1 MYIPVTDTA
10 DTNNHDVTTVDS
22 FSSFALPASLSTLN
36 FLDQTLYN
44 QWYTVAVGSN
54 TVLVSNFVYKLS
66 SISTA
71 QAAASALAS
80 TVAGIDWNAAIAGT
94 GDKLCYASII
104 TTGNV
109 PI

>member
-10 DTNNHDVTTVDS
+10 DPTNHDVTTVDS
-22 FSSFALPASLSTLN
+22 FSSFAIPASLSALN
-36 FLDQTLYN
+36 FLDQTIYN
-44 QWYTVAVGSN
+44 QWYTVVVGTT
-54 TVLVSNFVYKLS
+54 TVLVSNFIYKVS
-66 SISTA
+66 SIATA
-71 QAAASALAS
+71 EAAASTLAG

-94 GDKLCYASII
+94 GDKLCYASTI